1 MKSVLPIILTV
12 LFAATLLA
20 GCGAP
25 VQACPKIGDR
35 APDFT
40 LSGIDGKT
48 ISLTNYSGKPVI
60 INTWDVDC
68 IRCKEEMPFFQ
79 ELYNNR
85 PQDQFIFLSID
96 TGSDSTSSIKNY
108 LKQNNYTFNVLQDYG
123 SKVFKPKYC
132 FAAGNP
138 YTVFIDANGII
149 KYIKIGSFSTKQ
161 ELDDTV
167 LSLINP

>member
-1 MKSVLPIILTV
+1 MKFILPILLTA
-12 LFAATLLA
+12 LIFAAMLA
-20 GCGAP
+20 GCGTP
-25 VQACPKIGDR
+25 VQPCPKIGDR

-48 ISLTNYSGKPVI
+48 VSLNNYASKPVI

-79 ELYNNR
+79 ELYSKYS
-85 PQDQFIFLSID
+85 QDQVVFLSID
-96 TGSDSTSSIKNY
+96 TGSDSTSSIKDY
-108 LKQNNYTFNVLQDYG
+108 IKQHSYTFNVLQDYG
-123 SKVFKPKYC
+123 SKIFKPKYC
-132 FAAGNP
+132 FAGGNP
-138 YTVFIDANGII
+138 YTVFIDSDGVI

-167 LSLINP
+167 LSLIAH